1 MTRRE
6 VRWERLSSP
15 EIAAAAGS
23 GAVVVVPVGS
33 IEQHGP
39 HLPTMTDSACV
50 EHVVRDAVD
59 RLDGS
64 PLTLI
69 APTVKFGFSA
79 DHLGFAGTLSIP
91 AELLADLLVEI
102 GRSILLSG
110 FRRIVYVNGHG
121 SNASLLYYV
130 VRRIRDLAPEP
141 VTVTGATYWSL
152 AREEL
157 AAARRS
163 EEGGMG
169 HACELE
175 TSLMLHYE
183 PDTVDMALAVR
194 EMPKSYS
201 PYRATDLLST
211 GPAVA
216 PDRFRDRTH
225 SGVQGDPTV
234 ADAEHGA
241 HLSSLAADALAR
253 FIRDFASW
261 ELAIPNA
268 GAPRSPLTP
277 GKERS

>member
-1 MTRRE
+1 MTTRE
-6 VRWERLSSP
+6 VRWARLTSP
-15 EIAAAAGS
+15 QIAAAAAS
-23 GAVVVVPVGS
+23 DAVVVVPVGS

-39 HLPTMTDSACV
+39 HLPTMTDSACI
-50 EHVVRDAVD
+50 EHLVQDAVD

-69 APTVKFGFSA
+69 APTVPFGFSA
-79 DHLGFAGTLSIP
+79 DHLGFAGTLSVP

-110 FRRIVYVNGHG
+110 FRRLVYLNGHG

-141 VTVTGATYWSL
+141 VTVTAATYWSL

-163 EEGGMG
+163 EKGGMG

-183 PDTVDMALAVR
+183 PETVDMALAVR
-194 EMPKSYS
+194 EIPKAYS
-201 PYRATDLLST
+201 PYRAADLLST

-241 HLSSLAADALAR
+241 HMASLTAAALAR
-253 FIRDFASW
+253 FLRDFASW
-261 ELAIPNA
+261 NVAIPDA
-268 GAPRSPLTP
+268 SASGHP
-277 GKERS
+277 